1 LGTTDRLLHALGA
14 SNRPRTQTARAKRSW
29 YHLCVAPI
37 ASERVASGR
46 VTLLCAML
54 VAGCGSAGV
63 PGSSGRSPRLSVE
76 NAALGPVVEG
86 QLGAEDG
93 SERPASDPG
102 WLGVELLASPSGE
115 AGVLVRDVVHGSP
128 ADQADLRSGD
138 VLLRVHGEAV
148 AKPGDVAR
156 LVGERG
162 AGQRLNLV
170 LRRGARER
178 LVAVLL
184 TSVPTSDEI
193 MHMSYVGTPAPPLQA
208 LIAARGHPPLTLG
221 AVRGRVTLV
230 EFWSPW
236 CTVCRMLVPV
246 MNDWHER
253 YQAQGVKFVA
263 ITTEPPSQAAQAA
276 AGLGMD
282 YPVASD
288 ESEQTTLAYRAL
300 ALPTL
305 FVIDPDGNVRD
316 VMVGFSRPKMRQ
328 LQALIEELL
337 GHSRESN
344 SGTHGGDVTLVSARS
359 SH

>member
-1 LGTTDRLLHALGA
+1 VALI
-14 SNRPRTQTARAKRSW
+14 AR
-29 YHLCVAPI
+29 
-37 ASERVASGR
+37 ERVALAR
-46 VTLLCAML
+46 VTLLCATL
-54 VAGCGSAGV
+54 VAGCGSASV
-63 PGSSGRSPRLSVE
+63 PGSAGHSPQLSVE

-86 QLGAEDG
+86 RQEAEEG
-93 SERPASDPG
+93 SERLTSEPG
-102 WLGVELLASPSGE
+102 WLGVELLASPSGH

-148 AKPGDVAR
+148 AKPRDVAR

-170 LRRGARER
+170 LRRGSQER

-184 TSVPTSDEI
+184 ASVPTSDEI
-193 MHMSYVGTPAPPLQA
+193 LHMSYVGTPAPPLRA
-208 LIAARGHPPLTLG
+208 LTAARGHPPLTLG

-236 CTVCRMLVPV
+236 CTVCRMLIPV

-253 YQAQGVKFVA
+253 YRARGVKFVA

-305 FVIDPDGNVRD
+305 FVIDPDGTVRD
-316 VMVGFSRPKMRQ
+316 VMVGFSRRKMRE

-337 GHSRESN
+337 GNSRESD
-344 SGTHGGDVTLVSARS
+344 SGTRDVTLVSTGS